1 VERHVRRSS
10 KSEGGS
16 DTHHVSNPA
25 DGFREGLD
33 PSYAGSQTDIG
44 EETFMRSLF
53 LVSILLLGFAA
64 TVRPADAAD
73 VRMYIRHEVA
83 DYAVWRKAYN
93 AFDATRRKL
102 GVTGQAVYQSVD
114 NANDVTVTHDF
125 NRGQGQGLRIVAGSE
140 DDDGESRRQGH
151 PANLVHYQRRQVACR
166 SPRRPLARLLTMR
179 VSLALRADL
188 PPWQIKFLRSAAA
201 NQPDGQITSDFQK

>member
-1 VERHVRRSS
+1 
-10 KSEGGS
+10 
-16 DTHHVSNPA
+16 
-25 DGFREGLD
+25 
-33 PSYAGSQTDIG
+33 
-44 EETFMRSLF
+44 MRSLF
-53 LVSILLLGFAA
+53 LVSILLVGFAA

-125 NRGQGQGLRIVAGSE
+125 KTADKAKAFASSPDLKTTMEKAGVK
-140 DDDGESRRQGH
+140 GT
-151 PANLVHYQRRQVACR
+151 P
-166 SPRRPLARLLTMR
+166 
-179 VSLALRADL
+179 
-188 PPWQIKFLRSAAA
+188 QIWFTTSAAR
-201 NQPDGQITSDFQK
+201 